1 MAIATFILRRLGGM
15 AAILLVVSLL
25 VFSLLAMSPG
35 SLVNTLL
42 GDQPQSPEAIAAI
55 EARYHLNDP
64 FVAQYWY
71 WLKAALSGDFG
82 TSIQSG
88 EHVTTVITTQL
99 PVTVQ
104 LALFV
109 LVLVVVFGITT
120 GMAAGLRQGT
130 IFDRVVSGATVL
142 GMSVPGFAV
151 GILMI
156 YVFGVRLSWF
166 PVYGAG
172 DGGFASRLTHLTLP
186 AVTLATGLIALIMR
200 QTRAAV
206 LNVMEQDYV
215 TFARARG
222 LSWSRI
228 MVRYALRN
236 TALPVITA
244 SGLLL
249 IAAISGAALVESVFS
264 LPGVGSLMVQ
274 SVNAKD
280 VPVVQGL
287 AFFLA
292 LIVVVVNLL
301 VDIVALVIDP
311 RTRTAAKG

>member
-1 MAIATFILRRLGGM
+1 MWLVDATIVDGSGCDPLPYRTILIEEGRIARIGGTPPPD
-15 AAILLVVSLL
+15 AEVV
-25 VFSLLAMSPG
+25 
-35 SLVNTLL
+35 
-42 GDQPQSPEAIAAI
+42 
-55 EARYHLNDP
+55 
-64 FVAQYWY
+64 
-71 WLKAALSGDFG
+71 
-82 TSIQSG
+82 
-88 EHVTTVITTQL
+88 
-99 PVTVQ
+99 
-104 LALFV
+104 
-109 LVLVVVFGITT
+109 
-120 GMAAGLRQGT
+120 
-130 IFDRVVSGATVL
+130 
-142 GMSVPGFAV
+142 
-151 GILMI
+151 
-156 YVFGVRLSWF
+156 
-166 PVYGAG
+166 
-172 DGGFASRLTHLTLP
+172 RLTHLTLP